1 MQSSFAVQDN
11 SVLLDFVS
19 FLVSFDV
26 QDDCDGFLY
35 DGLSQFYQSTHY
47 QVTVNESESLSLQ
60 QDSTENRLPYAGEFP
75 LAVNTIDDQLPD
87 SLHYLSLAKQSRR
100 AFSRYSDEEYRK
112 WWGIQKRNS
121 HQAHAQGTQ
130 LVNVSTGLTH
140 FSDVVQL
147 IEQNPHSFQE
157 DPLCCP
163 FSRPYCRF
171 LSLLVI
177 LPFCCPVV
185 VLHLHGCP
193 PEASTGTVASLLR
206 LFASLYWIER
216 RNQDYV
222 CYVNV
227 VSAYSLIMELH
238 AREVNGFRLWFSL

>member
-1 MQSSFAVQDN
+1 MA
-11 SVLLDFVS
+11 
-19 FLVSFDV
+19 
-26 QDDCDGFLY
+26 
-35 DGLSQFYQSTHY
+35 
-47 QVTVNESESLSLQ
+47 VNESESLSLH

-75 LAVNTIDDQLPD
+75 LAVNTIDDQLPE
-87 SLHYLSLAKQSRR
+87 SLHYLSLAKNSRR
-100 AFSRYSDEEYRK
+100 AFSRYSDEEYRR
-112 WWGIQKRNS
+112 WWGIKKRDRR
-121 HQAHAQGTQ
+121 QAHAQRTP
-130 LVNVSTGLTH
+130 LISVSTGLTH

-147 IEQNPHSFQE
+147 IEQNSSSFQE

-163 FSRPYCRF
+163 FSRICYLHF
-171 LSLLVI
+171 LLLVV
-177 LPFCCPVV
+177 LPFCFPVL

-206 LFASLYWIER
+206 LFASLYWIEK

-227 VSAYSLIMELH
+227 ESAYALIMELH